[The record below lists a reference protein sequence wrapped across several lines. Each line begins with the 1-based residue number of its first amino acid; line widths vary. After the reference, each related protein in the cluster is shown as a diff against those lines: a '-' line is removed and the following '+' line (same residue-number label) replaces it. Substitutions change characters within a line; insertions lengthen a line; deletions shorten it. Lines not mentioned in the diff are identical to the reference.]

1 MLLVSDMKE
10 CSGKSD
16 DEVLNYLKNKCG
28 ILKYEDCLMRIM
40 ETTTQ
45 ICRLFEENQVAFKN
59 TVNKAIQKKTTA
71 MAGKKN
77 LKPEEIVQALKNA
90 EKEVQKDIADLEK
103 QVSDITGYQDLL
115 RQYEEK
121 NVYQGLQAIQW

>member
-1 MLLVSDMKE
+1 
-10 CSGKSD
+10 
-16 DEVLNYLKNKCG
+16 
-28 ILKYEDCLMRIM
+28 
-40 ETTTQ
+40 
-45 ICRLFEENQVAFKN
+45 
-59 TVNKAIQKKTTA
+59 
-71 MAGKKN
+71 MAGKKS

>member
-16 DEVLNYLKNKCG
+16 EDILNYLKNKCG
-28 ILKYEDCLMRIM
+28 ILKYEDCLMRILQ
-40 ETTTQ
+40 TTTQ
-45 ICRLFEENQVAFKN
+45 ICRTFEANQQTFKD
-59 TVNKAIQKKTTA
+59 TINKAIEKTTAA

-77 LKPEEIVQALKNA
+77 LRPDEIVQALKNA
-90 EKEVQKDIADLEK
+90 EKEVQKDIVDLEK

-121 NVYQGLQAIQW
+121 NTY